1 MLMSQSKNKT
11 EYVALV
17 AKDWRDA
24 GPEIERLGQRIDAVR
39 GVIATLNK
47 RKQKWAVRHWREAEV
62 LLVRRWKTAVNL
74 QNCGMKSFA
83 PEVEGLTA
91 KISYDWFERSEEIPG
106 IPFFDN
112 LTQWCYEKF
121 GFTNRPSLSW
131 SWDRAMEQKVQK
143 ARQGLA

>member
-1 MLMSQSKNKT
+1 MLMFQSKNKT

-39 GVIATLNK
+39 GVVTTLNK
-47 RKQKWAVRHWREAEV
+47 RKQKWAARHWRETEA
-62 LLVRRWKTAVNL
+62 LLLRRWKTAVSL
-74 QNCGMKSFA
+74 QSCGMKEYT
-83 PEVEGLTA
+83 PEIAGLTA
-91 KISYDWFERSEEIPG
+91 KVSYDWFELPEEIPA

-112 LTQWCYEKF
+112 ITQWCHEKF
-121 GFTNRPSLSW
+121 GITNRPGLDW
-131 SWDRAMEQKVQK
+131 SWEKAMEQKVQK